1 MIAPLV
7 DPYDQCARQDSNLRH
22 VASKATA
29 LSPELRARPAD
40 RTSPPGSGTF
50 DLGEHGHLG
59 WGCTPGG
66 AGRWGG
72 VARRWRLHTTDGPYQ
87 RGVACR
93 ADDRSAGR
101 LRGRSYASD
110 VRRVCVRRE
119 LGCPR
124 RRHGARHRS
133 PSGRAPTGEAAAEP
147 GWSQGRGVIPACVPR
162 RPWSRGSSHGRPADC
177 ARGTRRALIPGQ
189 AARCARGQCL
199 CPPRSLR
206 LSAGSCG

>member
-1 MIAPLV
+1 LVNTVISVGGGRPVAP
-7 DPYDQCARQDSNLRH
+7 A
-22 VASKATA
+22 
-29 LSPELRARPAD
+29 
-40 RTSPPGSGTF
+40 
-50 DLGEHGHLG
+50 
-59 WGCTPGG
+59 PGG
-66 AGRWGG
+66 R

-162 RPWSRGSSHGRPADC
+162 RHWSRGSSHGRPADC

-206 LSAGSCG
+206 LSSGSCG